1 MRKYTTRTPLLSVS
15 CGTAG
20 GTKTR
25 TSSPRTA
32 GGESEAAVTHFL
44 ASLGLL
50 HQEWR
55 HQDNSAAMQEA
66 VSACSPNQP
75 TLGKLK
81 RNMMPQTSE
90 KKRQVHLAKT
100 KRRCHERV
108 ALPVRLTSCILKRP
122 VTRITSHP
130 DNEVRYNERER
141 TLEKP
146 QQICAYRRLQGLQAC
161 SSEGE
166 TLSTLD
172 FINIAQI
179 ISLGNAA
186 AGSPLSSSEPS
197 MVPSSARAGMIPGVD
212 LCLLPSIC
220 REPVVTP
227 GDIRRQTWRVK
238 DARKRLAEA
247 LREDRLARE
256 VERARSQE
264 GHSDN

>member
-1 MRKYTTRTPLLSVS
+1 MHA
-15 CGTAG
+15 GTLQPSGEAQ
-20 GTKTR
+20 R
-25 TSSPRTA
+25 

-44 ASLGLL
+44 ASHGLL

-179 ISLGNAA
+179 ISHWVMRLRGLHLAALSPAWYHLQLGGDDPRS
-186 AGSPLSSSEPS
+186 GSLS
-197 MVPSSARAGMIPGVD
+197 
-212 LCLLPSIC
+212 PSIHLQ
-220 REPVVTP
+220 RASSN
-227 GDIRRQTWRVK
+227 TWRYPET
-238 DARKRLAEA
+238 D
-247 LREDRLARE
+247 
-256 VERARSQE
+256 VESERCKKE
-264 GHSDN
+264 IG

>member
-1 MRKYTTRTPLLSVS
+1 MRRYTTRTPLLSVS
-15 CGTAG
+15 CGTAR

-32 GGESEAAVTHFL
+32 GGDHMHAGTLQSSGEAQRGDKEGVEELPGESP
-44 ASLGLL
+44 
-50 HQEWR
+50 
-55 HQDNSAAMQEA
+55 
-66 VSACSPNQP
+66 SPTNP
-75 TLGKLK
+75 ENDYLRAGKLK

-130 DNEVRYNERER
+130 DNEVRHNERER

-179 ISLGNAA
+179 ILLGNAA

-247 LREDRLARE
+247 LREDRPARE